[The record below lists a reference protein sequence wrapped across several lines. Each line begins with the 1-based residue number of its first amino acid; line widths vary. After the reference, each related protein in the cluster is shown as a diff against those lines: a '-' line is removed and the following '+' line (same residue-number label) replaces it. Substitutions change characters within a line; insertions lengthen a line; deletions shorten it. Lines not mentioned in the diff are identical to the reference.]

1 MNENQYNQL
10 QNNLRE
16 MNKAPFDP
24 PQFQDVADY
33 SLTATKGILGGVGSM
48 MVGQSITKTI
58 KIGGTK
64 LKNMAGNAKQAVQ
77 DGMTEGEQESQGVLN
92 RLGSRLGQARDAVQ
106 ERIGQARD
114 FINRRAPARR
124 PQAERDFDEDA
135 DPEEGGDTF
144 QRPRPFDQN
153 TNANRQPDSDFEN
166 DDEDTDFENDAEEGD
181 EVAGED
187 IADELGTATVDSTA
201 FDETGV
207 GIGVTAVLGI
217 ASVLAGIF
225 IKGHKEGSFTP
236 PPVKVNNFSVQAGV

>member
-24 PQFQDVADY
+24 PQFQDVANY
-33 SLTATKGILGGVGSM
+33 TLTATKGILGGVGSM
-48 MVGQSITKTI
+48 MVGQSITKSI
-58 KIGGTK
+58 KVGGTRV
-64 LKNMAGNAKQAVQ
+64 KNMAGNAKQAVQ

-106 ERIGQARD
+106 ERVGQARD
-114 FINRRAPARR
+114 FINRRAPAQR
-124 PQAERDFDEDA
+124 PQNERDFDEET
-135 DPEEGGDTF
+135 DPEDGGDTL

-153 TNANRQPDSDFEN
+153 TTNANRQPDSDFEN
-166 DDEDTDFENDAEEGD
+166 DNEEPEGFGEADEG

-187 IADELGTATVDSTA
+187 IADELGTAAVDSTA

-225 IKGHKEGSFTP
+225 IKAHKEETFTP